1 MTEHNVVKTVEEV
14 CAMSENVYSNLRIN
28 LSLHMQLVLTVLLVG
43 AVLWLMFFTPIP
55 NTHDFFHAS
64 RHSIGILAC
73 H

>member
-1 MTEHNVVKTVEEV
+1 MG
-14 CAMSENVYSNLRIN
+14 ENVYSRFRIN
-28 LSLHMQLVLTVLLVG
+28 MSLLAQLGVIVSLTG

-55 NTHDFFHAS
+55 NTHDFFHAT

>member
-1 MTEHNVVKTVEEV
+1 MEENIY
-14 CAMSENVYSNLRIN
+14 SRFKVYLTLRV
-28 LSLHMQLVLTVLLVG
+28 QLALIVSVIG

-55 NTHDFFHAS
+55 ATHDFFHAS

>member
-1 MTEHNVVKTVEEV
+1 MEE
-14 CAMSENVYSNLRIN
+14 NIYSKFKVN
-28 LSLHMQLVLTVLLVG
+28 LSLRAQLALIVSFTGL
-43 AVLWLMFFTPIP
+43 VLWLMFFTPIP